1 MYKLNKYSLNER
13 YDNLD
18 LFDAQAVD
26 EIAHNIAL
34 SSTAQGYTQGPDTTT
49 ATVKWIGGVLTP
61 SGKVVMIP
69 YKYQYIGIYDP
80 VENTYTQGPDT
91 STATGKWFG
100 GVLTHSGK
108 VVMIPYSYQ
117 YIGIYDPVENTYT
130 QGPDTTT
137 ATGKWVGGVL
147 TPSGKVVMIPHNY
160 RYIGIYNNGYVSK
173 NPTAPLSA
181 YTNKL

>member
-49 ATVKWIGGVLTP
+49 ATDKW
-61 SGKVVMIP
+61 
-69 YKYQYIGIYDP
+69 
-80 VENTYTQGPDT
+80 
-91 STATGKWFG
+91 A
-100 GVLTHSGK
+100 
-108 VVMIPYSYQ
+108 
-117 YIGIYDPVENTYT
+117 
-130 QGPDTTT
+130 
-137 ATGKWVGGVL
+137 GGVL

-160 RYIGIYNNGYVSK
+160 RYIGIYDPVENTYTQGPDTTTATSKWVGGVLTPSGKVVMIPYYYQYIGTYNTGYVSK
-173 NPTAPLSA
+173 NPTAHLSA
-181 YTNKL
+181 YTNKF